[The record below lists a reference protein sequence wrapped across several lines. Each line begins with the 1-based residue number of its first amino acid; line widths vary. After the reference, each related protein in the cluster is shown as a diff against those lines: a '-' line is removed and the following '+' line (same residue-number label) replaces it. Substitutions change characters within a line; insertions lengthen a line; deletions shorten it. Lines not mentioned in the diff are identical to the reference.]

1 MPLLKLYRLAT
12 VALTPLAGPLLN
24 WRVTQ
29 GREDP
34 ARIDE
39 RLGFASR
46 ERPPGRLVWMHG
58 ASLGETLSLLPL
70 VERFIQ
76 RGAEVLVTSGT
87 VTSARL
93 LCARLPAGAF
103 HQYIP
108 LDAPQFVDRFL
119 DYWRPDIAIF
129 AESELWPNTVAA
141 LSARG
146 VALVLANAR
155 ISRESAERWSR
166 LPGAAR
172 KIFRAVDLCLA
183 QDPEN
188 AARFIALG
196 APCVRVG
203 GNLKYDVPP
212 PPADP
217 ARLAEFN
224 GAIGA
229 RPVWAAVSTH
239 EGEEALV
246 LDAHMDV
253 AKTIPELLTVI
264 VPRHRERGAEIAAL
278 AQARGLPVALRSR
291 DGEPSAGVAI
301 YVADTVGELGLI
313 FRSVGVVFM
322 GKSLAAGG
330 GQNPIEP
337 AKLGC
342 AVLHGPYVDNFS
354 EVYAALAA
362 AKAAARVTDASA
374 LARAAQYL
382 LSDPK
387 RMRRMGRAG
396 AEAVE
401 KLGGASRGIIDAV
414 EPYIAQV
421 AIEGR

>member
-12 VALTPLAGPLLN
+12 FALTPLAGPALN

-29 GREDP
+29 GKEDP
-34 ARIDE
+34 VRLDE
-39 RLGFASR
+39 RFGFASR
-46 ERPPGRLVWMHG
+46 ERPPGRLIWMHG

-87 VTSARL
+87 VASAQL
-93 LCARLPAGAF
+93 LSARLPAGAF

-108 LDAPQFVDRFL
+108 LDAPKFVDRFL

-129 AESELWPNTVAA
+129 AESELWPNMVSA
-141 LSARG
+141 LRQRG

-155 ISRESAERWSR
+155 ISRQSAERWSR

-172 KIFRAVDLCLA
+172 KIFGALDLCLA
-183 QDPEN
+183 QDSEN
-188 AARFIALG
+188 AARFIGLG
-196 APCVRVG
+196 APYVRIG

-217 ARLAEFN
+217 ARLSEFN
-224 GAIGA
+224 GAVGS
-229 RPVWAAVSTH
+229 RPAWAAVSTH
-239 EGEEALV
+239 DGEEELV
-246 LDAHMDV
+246 LDAHCEI
-253 AKTIPELLTVI
+253 ARQIPALLTVI
-264 VPRHRERGAEIAAL
+264 VPRHPERGAEIVAL

-291 DGEPSAGVAI
+291 DGDPRPDTAI

-342 AVLHGPYVDNFS
+342 AVLHGPHVDNFS
-354 EVYAALAA
+354 EVYGVLGA
-362 AKAAARVTDASA
+362 AKAAARVNDADA
-374 LARAAQYL
+374 LARAVHYL

-396 AEAVE
+396 VEAIE

-414 EPYIAQV
+414 EPFIAQM